1 MNKKNFVSY
10 VVGTFLT
17 FPIRVYH
24 LILPDDKSSKDDNND
39 NKSSPQAHLS
49 KSKATT
55 QTGKNYDQ
63 KRTCGHSQKDA
74 RAKRSKH

>member
-10 VVGTFLT
+10 VIGTFLS

-24 LILPDDKSSKDDNND
+24 LITPDDNSCKDDKKD
-39 NKSSPQAHLS
+39 NKSSQQTQLPKSQAI
-49 KSKATT
+49 T
-55 QTGKNYDQ
+55 QKGKCYDQ